1 MEEER
6 KRKGKRGRLWT
17 DVDCGGRLVV
27 VMVVVTMVVVV
38 VLVLVELV
46 LLELADAEEV
56 VEKDEVLT

>member
-6 KRKGKRGRLWT
+6 KRKEKRWRLWT

-27 VMVVVTMVVVV
+27 VMVVVMMVVLV
-38 VLVLVELV
+38 VLVELV